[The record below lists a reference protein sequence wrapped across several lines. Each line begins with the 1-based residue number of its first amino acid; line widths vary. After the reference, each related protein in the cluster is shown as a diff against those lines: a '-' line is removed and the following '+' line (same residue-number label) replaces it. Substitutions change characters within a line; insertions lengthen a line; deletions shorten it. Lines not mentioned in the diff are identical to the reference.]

1 MDISIIEYISFGFV
15 AYFSLAILII
25 TAIKEVPVTRSL
37 AGLRAIYLM
46 PGIICAGLLAFSG
59 VNIVFETTTTNTL
72 NHAANGTLLTN
83 ATSTVTNY
91 VPLQVPFWQTFHFM
105 IMIVLIV
112 YVLVQIFSIIGKSE

>member
-1 MDISIIEYISFGFV
+1 MNISIIEYISFGFV
-15 AYFSLAILII
+15 AYFSLAMLII
-25 TAIKEVPVTRSL
+25 TVVKEVPVTRSL

-59 VNIVFETTTTNTL
+59 VNIIFETTTTNTL

-83 ATSTVTNY
+83 ATSTVSNY

-105 IMIVLIV
+105 IMVILII
-112 YVLVQIFSIIGKSE
+112 YVLVQIFSIIGKTE